1 MPEECCQLVGDL
13 DLGIEGCIISIN
25 TSCNTEWSMACG
37 DTQPLEGPSTGTVN
51 ITAYADTQ
59 LWIGCPSK
67 AGVSIPFVRKYDC
80 EEDITYF
87 IFNGQ
92 GQSYYT
98 GEADQYV
105 RLIHELGYTCEA
117 ISASSASGPT
127 SIYTRSRQVN
137 GYGMEYT
144 GQPIPFITSAEGT
157 AIVLGGILG
166 DTTYYLQSFSLDLN
180 PGQFPTASYSFVHAI
195 QTS

>member
-1 MPEECCQLVGDL
+1 MAEECCQLVGDL
-13 DLGIEGCIISIN
+13 DLGIDGCIISIN

-37 DTQPLEGPSTGTVN
+37 DLQPLEGPSTGTVN

-80 EEDITYF
+80 DNDITHF

-98 GEADQYV
+98 GEANQYV
-105 RLIHELGYTCEA
+105 SLVHEMGYTCEA

-127 SIYTRSRQVN
+127 SIYTKTQQVN
-137 GYGMEYT
+137 GYGMVYNGE
-144 GQPIPFITSAEGT
+144 PIPFTTSAEGT
-157 AIVLGGILG
+157 EIVLGGILG